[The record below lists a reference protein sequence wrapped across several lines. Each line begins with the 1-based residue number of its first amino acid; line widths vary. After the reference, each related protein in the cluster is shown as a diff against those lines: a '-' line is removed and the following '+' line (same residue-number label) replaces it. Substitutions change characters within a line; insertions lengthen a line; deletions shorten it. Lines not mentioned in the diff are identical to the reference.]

1 MTPPYD
7 PADPSPW
14 HALALD
20 DSVPFTASAKAAYL
34 KDQQR
39 WSRRYLFHLIRPLV
53 RVLFVI
59 IRLVRM
65 LLPGPPNGNGA
76 LHHFIH
82 WGLKTFVTPEANA
95 LVLRHFHVGT
105 EVLDFLQANAGPVE
119 IDIPPLRPT
128 RLAELKDNLFLLHDL
143 NVFNFIIQLNQS
155 LDAQGRRLEKPA
167 SLDLSMISD
176 DFGLEAMPAG
186 PLNIIDLQTAI
197 EVYTMMY
204 ALFLP
209 KAAFERASHSLQF
222 DETFAAYVA
231 TILDDP
237 RALGLV
243 RNRGPLTA
251 VTTLDTADRVM
262 LHGVDAEA
270 LHGALVRLKRARS
283 LKVAA

>member
-1 MTPPYD
+1 MNAYD
-7 PADPSPW
+7 PNDPSPW
-14 HALALD
+14 LALALD
-20 DSVPFTASAKAAYL
+20 DSIPFTPSAKAAYL

-39 WSRRYLFHLIRPLV
+39 WSRRYLFHLIRPIV
-53 RVLFVI
+53 RALFIV
-59 IRLVRM
+59 IRLIRM
-65 LLPGPPNGNGA
+65 LLPGPPEGNGA

-105 EVLDFLQANAGPVE
+105 EVLEFLQANAGPVE
-119 IDIPPLRPT
+119 IEIPALRPT

-155 LDAQGRRLEKPA
+155 LEKQGRRLTRPER
-167 SLDLSMISD
+167 LDLSMISD
-176 DFGLEAMPAG
+176 DFGLQAMPAG

-222 DETFAAYVA
+222 DETFAAYTAV
-231 TILDDP
+231 ILDDP

-251 VTTLDTADRVM
+251 MTTLNTADRVM

-270 LHGALVRLKRARS
+270 LHGALVRLKQ
-283 LKVAA
+283 AA

>member
-14 HALALD
+14 LALALD
-20 DSVPFTASAKAAYL
+20 DTTPFTASAKTAYL

-39 WSRRYLFHLIRPLV
+39 WSRRYLFHLIRPVV
-53 RVLFVI
+53 RVLFVL

-65 LLPGPPNGNGA
+65 LLPGAPDGNAA
-76 LHHFIH
+76 LHGFIH

-105 EVLDFLQANAGPVE
+105 EVLEFLQANAGPVE

-128 RLAELKDNLFLLHDL
+128 KLADLKANLFLLHDL
-143 NVFNFIIQLNQS
+143 NVFNLIIQLNQS
-155 LDAQGRRLEKPA
+155 LAAQGRRLSKPA
-167 SLDLSMISD
+167 VLDLSMISD
-176 DFGLEAMPAG
+176 DFGLEALPDG

-197 EVYTMMY
+197 EVYTVMY

-222 DETFAAYVA
+222 DETFAAYVGV
-231 TILDDP
+231 ILDEP
-237 RALGLV
+237 RAMGLV

-251 VTTLDTADRVM
+251 MTTLGTADRVM

-270 LHGALVRLKRARS
+270 LHGALVRLKQAQTMRS
-283 LKVAA
+283 AA